1 MREFEIEQWI
11 DDTKGTVIKEVQDAL
26 LMGAKYKDLYERLLW
41 EKNILISCLCSG
53 RTDVIGLDRQV
64 LGEDGKRKQV
74 TTYHVR
80 VKALDSD
87 EEAVWGMDEGELS
100 LNYSCNSPYSA
111 VQWMLNQMK
120 EWENENHIIE
130 CTTKYRQGHNS

>member
-1 MREFEIEQWI
+1 VLEEMMREFEVEDWAS
-11 DDTKGTVIKEVQDAL
+11 GLSKEVVEHLQQAI
-26 LMGAKYKDLYERLLW
+26 LMGAKYKELYEKLLY

-53 RTDVIGLDRQV
+53 KMDVIGLNKQV
-64 LGEDGKRKQV
+64 LGEDGKRRQV

-100 LNYSCNSPYSA
+100 LNYSCHSPYSA
-111 VQWMLNQMK
+111 VQWMLTEMK
-120 EWENENHIIE
+120 KWEE
-130 CTTKYRQGHNS
+130 TK

>member
-26 LMGAKYKDLYERLLW
+26 LMGAKYKELYERLLW

-100 LNYSCNSPYSA
+100 LNYSCHSPYSA
-111 VQWMLNQMK
+111 VQYMLSEMK
-120 EWENENHIIE
+120 KWEE
-130 CTTKYRQGHNS
+130 TK

>member
-26 LMGAKYKDLYERLLW
+26 LMGAKYKELYERLLW

-87 EEAVWGMDEGELS
+87 EEAVWGMDEGQLS
-100 LNYSCNSPYSA
+100 LNYSCHSPYSA
-111 VQWMLNQMK
+111 VQYMLAEMK
-120 EWENENHIIE
+120 KWEE
-130 CTTKYRQGHNS
+130 TK

>member
-26 LMGAKYKDLYERLLW
+26 LMGLKYKELYERLLW

-80 VKALDSD
+80 VKALDND

-100 LNYSCNSPYSA
+100 LNYSCYSPMSA
-111 VQWMLNQMK
+111 VQWMLTEMK
-120 EWENENHIIE
+120 KWEE
-130 CTTKYRQGHNS
+130 TK

>member
-1 MREFEIEQWI
+1 MREFEIEDWAS
-11 DDTKGTVIKEVQDAL
+11 GLSKEVVEHLQQAI
-26 LMGAKYKDLYERLLW
+26 LMGAKYKELYEKLLY

-53 RTDVIGLDRQV
+53 KADVIGLNKQV

-100 LNYSCNSPYSA
+100 LNYSCHSPYSA
-111 VQWMLNQMK
+111 VQWMLTEMK
-120 EWENENHIIE
+120 KWEETE
-130 CTTKYRQGHNS
+130 

>member
-1 MREFEIEQWI
+1 MMREFEIEDWASSLS
-11 DDTKGTVIKEVQDAL
+11 KEVAEHLQQAI
-26 LMGAKYKDLYERLLW
+26 LMGAKYKELYEKLLY

-53 RTDVIGLDRQV
+53 KMDVIGLNKQV
-64 LGEDGKRKQV
+64 LGEDGKRRQV

-100 LNYSCNSPYSA
+100 LNYSCHSPYSA
-111 VQWMLNQMK
+111 VQWMLTEMK
-120 EWENENHIIE
+120 KWED
-130 CTTKYRQGHNS
+130 TQ

>member
-26 LMGAKYKDLYERLLW
+26 LMGLKYKELYERLLW

-87 EEAVWGMDEGELS
+87 EAAVWGMDEGELS

-111 VQWMLNQMK
+111 VQFMLSEMK
-120 EWENENHIIE
+120 KWEDENE
-130 CTTKYRQGHNS
+130 G

>member
-1 MREFEIEQWI
+1 MREFEI
-11 DDTKGTVIKEVQDAL
+11 DDTKGTVIKGVQDAI
-26 LMGAKYKDLYERLLW
+26 LMGAKYKELYERLLW

-80 VKALDSD
+80 VKSLDD
-87 EEAVWGMDEGELS
+87 KQEVVWGVDDGEVVDG
-100 LNYSCNSPYSA
+100 YSCLSPYSA
-111 VQWMLNQMK
+111 VQWMLTEMK
-120 EWENENHIIE
+120 KWEKTE
-130 CTTKYRQGHNS
+130 

>member
-1 MREFEIEQWI
+1 MREFEVEDWAS
-11 DDTKGTVIKEVQDAL
+11 GLSKEGLQQAI
-26 LMGAKYKDLYERLLW
+26 LMGAKYKGLYEKLLY

-53 RTDVIGLDRQV
+53 KTDVIGLNKQV
-64 LGEDGKRKQV
+64 LGEDGKRRQV

-100 LNYSCNSPYSA
+100 LNYSCHSPYSA
-111 VQWMLNQMK
+111 VQYMLAEMK
-120 EWENENHIIE
+120 KWEE
-130 CTTKYRQGHNS
+130 TK

>member
-26 LMGAKYKDLYERLLW
+26 LMGAKYKELYERLLW

-100 LNYSCNSPYSA
+100 LNYSCHSPYSA
-111 VQWMLNQMK
+111 VQYMLSEMK
-120 EWENENHIIE
+120 KWEETE
-130 CTTKYRQGHNS
+130 

>member
-26 LMGAKYKDLYERLLW
+26 LMGAKYKELYERLLW

-87 EEAVWGMDEGELS
+87 EEAVWGMDEGQLS
-100 LNYSCNSPYSA
+100 LNYSCHSPYSA

-120 EWENENHIIE
+120 EWENENEH
-130 CTTKYRQGHNS
+130 R

>member
-1 MREFEIEQWI
+1 MREFETEDWASSLS
-11 DDTKGTVIKEVQDAL
+11 KEVAEHLQQAI
-26 LMGAKYKDLYERLLW
+26 LMGAKYKELYEKLLY

-53 RTDVIGLDRQV
+53 RTDVIGLNKQV
-64 LGEDGKRKQV
+64 LGEDGKRRQV

-100 LNYSCNSPYSA
+100 LNYSCHSPYSA
-111 VQWMLNQMK
+111 VQYMLAEMK
-120 EWENENHIIE
+120 KWEE
-130 CTTKYRQGHNS
+130 TK

>member
-1 MREFEIEQWI
+1 MREFEVRDWS
-11 DDTKGTVIKEVQDAL
+11 DKVKREVGDAI
-26 LMGAKYKDLYERLLW
+26 LMGAKYKELYERLLW

-87 EEAVWGMDEGELS
+87 EEAVWGMDEGELGEG
-100 LNYSCNSPYSA
+100 YSCFSPYSA
-111 VQWMLNQMK
+111 VQFMLSEMRK
-120 EWENENHIIE
+120 WENENEFI
-130 CTTKYRQGHNS
+130 

>member
-1 MREFEIEQWI
+1 MREFEI

-26 LMGAKYKDLYERLLW
+26 LMGAKYKELYERLLW

-53 RTDVIGLDRQV
+53 RTDVVGLNRQV

-87 EEAVWGMDEGELS
+87 EEAVWGMDNGEIDE
-100 LNYSCNSPYSA
+100 NYSCLSPASA
-111 VQWMLNQMK
+111 VQWMLTEMK
-120 EWENENHIIE
+120 KWEE
-130 CTTKYRQGHNS
+130 TK

>member
-1 MREFEIEQWI
+1 MREFETEDWAS
-11 DDTKGTVIKEVQDAL
+11 GLSKEVVEHLQQAI
-26 LMGAKYKDLYERLLW
+26 LMGAKYKELYEKLLY

-53 RTDVIGLDRQV
+53 RTDVVGLNRQV

-100 LNYSCNSPYSA
+100 LNYSCHSPYSA
-111 VQWMLNQMK
+111 VQYMLAEMK
-120 EWENENHIIE
+120 KWEE
-130 CTTKYRQGHNS
+130 TK

>member
-26 LMGAKYKDLYERLLW
+26 LMGAKYKELYERLLW

-80 VKALDSD
+80 VKALDRDSD
-87 EEAVWGMDEGELS
+87 EEAVWGMDEGQLS
-100 LNYSCNSPYSA
+100 LNYSCHSPYSA
-111 VQWMLNQMK
+111 VQYMLAEMK
-120 EWENENHIIE
+120 KWEE
-130 CTTKYRQGHNS
+130 TK

>member
-26 LMGAKYKDLYERLLW
+26 LMGAKYKELYERLLW

-80 VKALDSD
+80 VKALDND

-100 LNYSCNSPYSA
+100 LNYSCYSPMSA
-111 VQWMLNQMK
+111 VQWMLTEMK
-120 EWENENHIIE
+120 KWEE
-130 CTTKYRQGHNS
+130 TK

>member
-1 MREFEIEQWI
+1 MREFEIEDWASSLS
-11 DDTKGTVIKEVQDAL
+11 KEVAEHLQQAI
-26 LMGAKYKDLYERLLW
+26 LMGAKYKELYEKLLY

-53 RTDVIGLDRQV
+53 KMDVIGLNKQV
-64 LGEDGKRKQV
+64 LGEDGKRRQV

-100 LNYSCNSPYSA
+100 LNYSCHSPYSA
-111 VQWMLNQMK
+111 VQWMLTEMK
-120 EWENENHIIE
+120 KWED
-130 CTTKYRQGHNS
+130 TQ

>member
-1 MREFEIEQWI
+1 VLEEMMREFEIEDWAS
-11 DDTKGTVIKEVQDAL
+11 GLSKEVVEHLQQAI
-26 LMGAKYKDLYERLLW
+26 LMGAKYKELYEKLLY

-53 RTDVIGLDRQV
+53 KMDVIGLNKQV
-64 LGEDGKRKQV
+64 LGEDGKRRQV

-100 LNYSCNSPYSA
+100 LNYSCHSPYSA
-111 VQWMLNQMK
+111 VQYMLAEMK
-120 EWENENHIIE
+120 KWEE
-130 CTTKYRQGHNS
+130 TK

>member
-26 LMGAKYKDLYERLLW
+26 LMGLKYKELYERLLW

-80 VKALDSD
+80 VKSLDD
-87 EEAVWGMDEGELS
+87 KQEVVWGVDDGEVVDG
-100 LNYSCNSPYSA
+100 YSCLSPYSA
-111 VQWMLNQMK
+111 VQWMLTEMK
-120 EWENENHIIE
+120 KWEE
-130 CTTKYRQGHNS
+130 TK

>member
-1 MREFEIEQWI
+1 MREFETEDWAS
-11 DDTKGTVIKEVQDAL
+11 GLSKEGLQQAI
-26 LMGAKYKDLYERLLW
+26 LMGAKYKELYEKLLY

-53 RTDVIGLDRQV
+53 KMDVIGLSNQV
-64 LGEDGKRKQV
+64 LGEDGKRRQV

-100 LNYSCNSPYSA
+100 LNYSCHSPYSA
-111 VQWMLNQMK
+111 VQWMLTEMK
-120 EWENENHIIE
+120 KWEE
-130 CTTKYRQGHNS
+130 TK

>member
-1 MREFEIEQWI
+1 MREFEVEDWAS
-11 DDTKGTVIKEVQDAL
+11 GLSKEVVEHLQQAI
-26 LMGAKYKDLYERLLW
+26 LMGAKYKELYEKLLY

-53 RTDVIGLDRQV
+53 KMDVIGLNKQV
-64 LGEDGKRKQV
+64 LGEDGKRRQV

-100 LNYSCNSPYSA
+100 LNYSCHSPYSA
-111 VQWMLNQMK
+111 VQWMLTEMK
-120 EWENENHIIE
+120 KWEE
-130 CTTKYRQGHNS
+130 TK

>member
-1 MREFEIEQWI
+1 VLEGMMREFEVEDWAS
-11 DDTKGTVIKEVQDAL
+11 GLSKEVAEHLQQAI
-26 LMGAKYKDLYERLLW
+26 LMGAKYKELYEKLLY

-53 RTDVIGLDRQV
+53 KTDVIGLNKQV

-100 LNYSCNSPYSA
+100 LNYSCHSPYSA
-111 VQWMLNQMK
+111 VQYMLAEMK
-120 EWENENHIIE
+120 KWEE
-130 CTTKYRQGHNS
+130 TK